1 MGMDLFLFYFAFVK
15 QIKQMNKNVRRALG
29 LLSFFL
35 FSPFFFYFWWDRRVL
50 LSIIRK
56 VERS

>member
-1 MGMDLFLFYFAFVK
+1 MGMDLFLFYFAFIK
-15 QIKQMNKNVRRALG
+15 QVKQMNKNVRRALG

-35 FSPFFFYFWWDRRVL
+35 FSLFFWRGRRVL
-50 LSIIRK
+50 LSVIRK